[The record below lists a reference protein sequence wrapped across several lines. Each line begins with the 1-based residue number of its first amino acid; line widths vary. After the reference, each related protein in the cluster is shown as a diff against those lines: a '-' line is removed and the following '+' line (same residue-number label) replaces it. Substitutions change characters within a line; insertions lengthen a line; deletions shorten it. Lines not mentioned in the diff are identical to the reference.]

1 MKKRK
6 LICKLIG
13 CNSSPNWYNNNG
25 IFSHVAFPYDSLFC
39 SRCKVH
45 FGSYNRSVLGIIK
58 KAISEIKH
66 LIND

>member
-1 MKKRK
+1 MRKRK

-13 CNSSPNWYNNNG
+13 CDSSPNWYNNG
-25 IFSHVAFPYDSLFC
+25 IFNHIGFPYDSIFC

-45 FGSYNRSVLGIIK
+45 FGSYNRSVVGIIK
-58 KAISEIKH
+58 KAISDIKY